1 MSRIAYVNGRYLAH
15 ADASVH
21 IEDRGY
27 QFADGVYEVVSIAG
41 GKLADLQ
48 GHLTRLARSLKELR
62 MAAPVSERVLQQIMR
77 RMVCKNLIRDGLLY
91 IQITRGVARRDFVF
105 PEQTAPSLVMTCAHR
120 ATWRAE
126 IKPVRVITVPDQR
139 WARCDIKTV
148 SLLAPVLAK
157 QTARDAGAF
166 EAWMVDQDGFVTEAA
181 SANAWIVTGD
191 KRIITRKPTNAI
203 LKGITRGS
211 VLSLAA
217 GLGMRFE
224 ERSFTPEEAYEAQ
237 EAFVTSATTF
247 VTPVNDIDG
256 HRIGNGEV
264 GPVAT
269 ALRKAYLD
277 YMAATGQ

>member
-1 MSRIAYVNGRYLAH
+1 MSRIAYVNGRYLPYAR
-15 ADASVH
+15 ARVH

-27 QFADGVYEVVSIAG
+27 QFADSVYEGVSITG

-48 GHLTRLARSLKELR
+48 GHLARLTRSLNELR
-62 MAAPVSERVLQQIMR
+62 MPAPVSDPVLFQIMR
-77 RMVCKNLIRDGLLY
+77 RMVRENLIRDGLLY
-91 IQITRGVARRDFVF
+91 LQVSRGVARRNFVF
-105 PEQTAPSLVMTCAHR
+105 PENTRPSLVMICAHHP
-120 ATWRAE
+120 AWRAE

-148 SLLAPVLAK
+148 NLLAPVLAK
-157 QTARDAGAF
+157 QAAKEAGAF
-166 EAWMVDQDGFVTEAA
+166 EAWMVDKDGFVTEGA

-191 KRIITRKPTNAI
+191 KRIVTRKPTNAI

-211 VLSLAA
+211 VLSLAE

-247 VTPVNDIDG
+247 VTPINDIDG